1 MRCGLFGKMPSK
13 GDFVSYGM
21 ERPFLDL
28 WENWLQTGVAT
39 SREQLGERWQEV
51 YLHAPIWRF
60 WLGGGIAGSTVA
72 GALMASVD
80 KVGRYFPLSVCA
92 VAPPGFRIAPPPEG
106 GLEQW
111 FSAVEPFLLHMLED
125 ELEDDPATLAAALPP
140 PPLIGDMRSES
151 SVNGRMLRATDGR
164 LDGFFNAIAAEDHAT
179 LFGQRSYWWT
189 HGGATVAPQLMV
201 QAGMAAPG
209 LFAELLQT
217 TLPMSMAS

>member
-21 ERPFLDL
+21 ERSFLDL

-39 SREQLGERWQEV
+39 SREQLGERWQDA
-51 YLHAPIWRF
+51 YLNAPIWRF

-92 VAPPGFRIAPPPEG
+92 VAPHGMRIAPPPET

-111 FSAVEPFLLHMLED
+111 FSSVEPFLLHMLED
-125 ELEDDPATLAAALPP
+125 SLEDDPANLVAALSP
-140 PPLIGDMRSES
+140 PPLISDVRPES
-151 SVNGRMLRATDGR
+151 SVSGRIMIASDGR
-164 LDGFFNAIAAEDHAT
+164 LDGLFNAIVSEDHAT
-179 LFGQRSYWWT
+179 LYGQRSYWWT
-189 HGGATVAPQLMV
+189 HGGPAVAPQLMI
-201 QAGMAAPG
+201 QQGMADPG
-209 LFAELLQT
+209 LFATMLLA
-217 TLPMSMAS
+217 PHPVAMAS